1 VNRVRG
7 GSQQLS
13 AGCTGC
19 RSKPGH
25 RFGSRSVPTYTMPP
39 MDVVGSA
46 AADGVTS
53 LYRRFRPGTFAEL
66 RGQDHV
72 VRALRTAVATDRVA
86 HAYLFSGPRGT
97 GKTSSARILAKALNC
112 ERPLDGEPC
121 GACHSCMEITKGT
134 SLDVTEL
141 DAASTNGVDAIRDL
155 VNHAALGTPGRWKVY
170 IVDEVHMLSAAAANA
185 LLKTVE
191 EPPPHVVFVLA
202 TTDPQKVPAT
212 MRSRTQHLEFRLL
225 SGETLHQLLV
235 EVRDAASLEVPDDA
249 LDAAV
254 RRGHGSARDA
264 LSALDQ
270 VAASGEADDVRP
282 ALDELFGAVA
292 AERATDVLVS
302 LAVLHAAGWSA
313 SQLATEACAEL
324 RQAFLL
330 QLAPDVADAAG
341 SDRSRLAVL
350 GEALGLPRTVRAL
363 ETLGRAM
370 VEMRDAP
377 DPTVVL
383 EIALVRLARPELDA
397 SPAALLERLE
407 RLERT
412 AATAP
417 PPPGPAAP
425 PARARPALGELRPGS
440 RARAAAPTA
449 PAPGPAAAPEGP
461 AALEEGDDAAA
472 GPDRDALTL
481 AWGDTILPSL
491 SPRARALYQS
501 GRFTASDGRSCTFA
515 VDSAAQREHCERKRV
530 EVEGAIAAHFGA
542 RVALR
547 LVVDDAAAPPSA
559 PTASAPDAEP
569 DLLEVDPAEMEGGV
583 VADTESIAAA
593 RVLDAFPGAT
603 EVVS

>member
-1 VNRVRG
+1 
-7 GSQQLS
+7 
-13 AGCTGC
+13 
-19 RSKPGH
+19 
-25 RFGSRSVPTYTMPP
+25 MPP
-39 MDVVGSA
+39 MDADAVGSA
-46 AADGVTS
+46 GVDGVTS

-72 VRALRTAVATDRVA
+72 VRALRTAVATDHVA

-97 GKTSSARILAKALNC
+97 GKTSAARILAKALNC
-112 ERPLDGEPC
+112 ERPKDGEPC
-121 GACHSCMEITKGT
+121 GVCHSCTEITRGT

-212 MRSRTQHLEFRLL
+212 MRSRTQHLEFRLF
-225 SGETLHQLLV
+225 SGETLHQLLADI
-235 EVRDAASLEVPDDA
+235 RDAAALDVSDDA

-270 VAASGEADDVRP
+270 VVASGEASDVRP
-282 ALDELFGAVA
+282 EFDELFAAVA
-292 AERATDVLVS
+292 GERATDVLGA

-313 SQLATEACAEL
+313 PQLATEACSDL

-330 QLAPDVADAAG
+330 QLASDAADAAG
-341 SDRSRLAVL
+341 SDRARLAQL

-383 EIALVRLARPELDA
+383 EIALVRLARPELDP

-407 RLERT
+407 RLERSGV
-412 AATAP
+412 AVAP
-417 PPPGPAAP
+417 AVTTPPE
-425 PARARPALGELRPGS
+425 RERPALGSLRPGS
-440 RARAAAPTA
+440 RARATSEPGAVVA
-449 PAPGPAAAPEGP
+449 PAPVPAPANDASATEAAVPTARAGSARATAEV
-461 AALEEGDDAAA
+461 GDSP

-481 AWGDTILPSL
+481 AWGDAILGSL
-491 SPRARALYQS
+491 SPRARALFQA
-501 GRFTASDGRSCTFA
+501 GRFTESDGRSCTFA
-515 VDSAAQREHCERKRV
+515 VDSDAQREHCERKRT
-530 EVEGAIAAHFGA
+530 EVEGAIASHFGA
-542 RVALR
+542 RVAVR
-547 LVVDDAAAPPSA
+547 LVVDDRSAPSVAAPAADSE
-559 PTASAPDAEP
+559 S
-569 DLLEVDPAEMEGGV
+569 DLLAVDLDEMDGGV
-583 VADTESIAAA
+583 VADTETIATA

-603 EVVS
+603 EVRS

>member
-1 VNRVRG
+1 MEG
-7 GSQQLS
+7 D
-13 AGCTGC
+13 A
-19 RSKPGH
+19 
-25 RFGSRSVPTYTMPP
+25 
-39 MDVVGSA
+39 VGSA
-46 AADGVTS
+46 GVDGVTS

-112 ERPLDGEPC
+112 EHPVDGEPC
-121 GACHSCMEITKGT
+121 GTCHSCVEITKGT

-141 DAASTNGVDAIRDL
+141 DAASNNGVDAIRDL

-225 SGETLHQLLV
+225 SGETLHQLLAD
-235 EVRDAASLEVPDDA
+235 VRDAAALEVADDA

-282 ALDELFGAVA
+282 AFDELFAAVA
-292 AERATDVLVS
+292 TERATDVLAA
-302 LAVLHAAGWSA
+302 LAVLHVAGWSA
-313 SQLATEACAEL
+313 PQLATEACAEL

-341 SDRSRLAVL
+341 SDRARLAAL

-363 ETLGRAM
+363 ETLGKAM

-383 EIALVRLARPELDA
+383 EIAVVRIARPELDA
-397 SPAALLERLE
+397 SPAALLERLD
-407 RLERT
+407 RLER
-412 AATAP
+412 AAA
-417 PPPGPAAP
+417 AAP
-425 PARARPALGELRPGS
+425 STPPAPVAPARSRPALGELRPGS
-440 RARAAAPTA
+440 RARAAAPDPEAPAPVVRDPAAPDPAAPDSAAPAAAVPA
-449 PAPGPAAAPEGP
+449 PAPGLALARPATPGGSAATQ
-461 AALEEGDDAAA
+461 

-481 AWGDTILPSL
+481 AWADAILPSL

-515 VDSAAQREHCERKRV
+515 VDSEAQREHCERKRT
-530 EVEGAIAAHFGA
+530 EVEGAIATHFGA

-547 LVVDDAAAPPSA
+547 LVAETATA
-559 PTASAPDAEP
+559 PTPAPTPMREDDP
-569 DLLEVDPAEMEGGV
+569 LDVDLDDMEGGV
-583 VADTESIAAA
+583 VADTESIATA

>member
-1 VNRVRG
+1 
-7 GSQQLS
+7 
-13 AGCTGC
+13 
-19 RSKPGH
+19 
-25 RFGSRSVPTYTMPP
+25 MPP
-39 MDVVGSA
+39 MEPDATGATVA
-46 AADGVTS
+46 NGVTS

-97 GKTSSARILAKALNC
+97 GKTTSARLLAKALNC
-112 ERPLDGEPC
+112 EHPRDGEPC
-121 GACHSCMEITKGT
+121 GTCRSCVDITRGT

-141 DAASTNGVDAIRDL
+141 DAASNNGVDAIRDL

-212 MRSRTQHLEFRLL
+212 LRSRTQHLEFRLM
-225 SGETLHQLLV
+225 SGEVLHGLLSDIRATAGLDV
-235 EVRDAASLEVPDDA
+235 TDDA

-270 VAASGEADDVRP
+270 VVASGEADDVRP
-282 ALDELFGAVA
+282 SLDALLEAVCD
-292 AERATDVLVS
+292 ERATDVLTA

-313 SQLATEACAEL
+313 PQLATEACTEL

-330 QLAPDVADAAG
+330 QLAPDVAEAAG
-341 SDRSRLAVL
+341 ADRKRLRGL
-350 GEALGLPRTVRAL
+350 GERLGLPRTVRGL
-363 ETLGRAM
+363 ETLGKAM
-370 VEMRDAP
+370 VDMRDAP
-377 DPTVVL
+377 DPSVVL
-383 EIALVRLARPELDA
+383 EIALVRIARPELDA

-407 RLERT
+407 RLERSGPVAP

-417 PPPGPAAP
+417 A
-425 PARARPALGELRPGS
+425 PARDRPALGQLRPSTRQG
-440 RARAAAPTA
+440 RASASDDTPTA
-449 PAPGPAAAPEGP
+449 TPDESPAPAAAAEP
-461 AALEEGDDAAA
+461 ASPPPPPRVAGAATD

-481 AWGDTILPSL
+481 AWADAVLDVL
-491 SPRARALYQS
+491 SPRARALFRS
-501 GRFTASDGRSCTFA
+501 GRFVDAGGGVCTFA
-515 VDSAAQREHCERKRV
+515 VESEAQREHCERKRA
-530 EVEGAIAAHFGA
+530 EVEAALAAHFG
-542 RVALR
+542 RPIVMR
-547 LVVDDAAAPPSA
+547 LVVDDATLAPAAAAAAPSA
-559 PTASAPDAEP
+559 ATAPAAAAPAKP
-569 DLLEVDPAEMEGGV
+569 DVDGPEDLDDLEGGT

-593 RVLDAFPGAT
+593 RVFDAFPGAT
-603 EVVS
+603 EVRS

>member
-1 VNRVRG
+1 
-7 GSQQLS
+7 
-13 AGCTGC
+13 
-19 RSKPGH
+19 
-25 RFGSRSVPTYTMPP
+25 MPP
-39 MDVVGSA
+39 MDAEVVGTA
-46 AADGVTS
+46 GVDGVTS

-72 VRALRTAVATDRVA
+72 VRALRTAVAGDRVA

-97 GKTSSARILAKALNC
+97 GKTSAARILAKALNC
-112 ERPLDGEPC
+112 EHPKDGEPC
-121 GACHSCMEITKGT
+121 GACRSCVEITRGT

-170 IVDEVHMLSAAAANA
+170 IVDEVHMLSSAAANA

-225 SGETLHQLLV
+225 SGETLHRLLADI
-235 EVRDAASLEVPDDA
+235 RDAAALEVADDA

-270 VAASGEADDVRP
+270 VVASGEADDVRP
-282 ALDELFGAVA
+282 SFDELFDAVA
-292 AERATDVLVS
+292 AERATDVLAS
-302 LAVLHAAGWSA
+302 LAVLHNAGWSA
-313 SQLATEACAEL
+313 PQLATEACSDL

-341 SDRSRLAVL
+341 SDRARLAGL
-350 GEALGLPRTVRAL
+350 GESLGLPRTVRAL

-377 DPTVVL
+377 DTTVVL
-383 EIALVRLARPELDA
+383 EIALVRLARPELDPA
-397 SPAALLERLE
+397 PAALLERIE
-407 RLERT
+407 RLERSGGD
-412 AATAP
+412 APAPAAP
-417 PPPGPAAP
+417 PPP
-425 PARARPALGELRPGS
+425 RARPALGELRPSS
-440 RARAAAPTA
+440 RARTAAPTTDASTAATPSDAAGHPASTSAPEAKGPRIAAAP
-449 PAPGPAAAPEGP
+449 
-461 AALEEGDDAAA
+461 

-481 AWGDTILPSL
+481 AWGDTILGSL
-491 SPRARALYQS
+491 TSRARALYQA
-501 GRFTASDGRSCTFA
+501 GRFTEADERTCTFA
-515 VDSAAQREHCERKRV
+515 VESEAQREHCERKRE
-530 EVEGAIAAHFGA
+530 EVEGAIAAHFGTA
-542 RVALR
+542 VTLR
-547 LVVDDAAAPPSA
+547 LVVEDRAAAPAVPA
-559 PTASAPDAEP
+559 VVVAEP
-569 DLLEVDPAEMEGGV
+569 DPLAVDLDEMDGGV
-583 VADTESIAAA
+583 VEDNETIATA

-603 EVVS
+603 EVRS

>member
-1 VNRVRG
+1 ME
-7 GSQQLS
+7 
-13 AGCTGC
+13 A
-19 RSKPGH
+19 
-25 RFGSRSVPTYTMPP
+25 
-39 MDVVGSA
+39 DAVGSA
-46 AADGVTS
+46 PVDGVTS

-112 ERPLDGEPC
+112 ERPADGEPC
-121 GACHSCMEITKGT
+121 GVCQSCVGITKGT

-155 VNHAALGTPGRWKVY
+155 VSHAALGTPGRWKVY
-170 IVDEVHMLSAAAANA
+170 IVDEVHMLSPAAANA

-235 EVRDAASLEVPDDA
+235 DVRDAAALEVPDDA

-282 ALDELFGAVA
+282 DLDVLFDAVA
-292 AERATDVLVS
+292 AERATDVLAS

-313 SQLATEACAEL
+313 SQLATEACNEL

-341 SDRSRLAVL
+341 SDRARLGAL

-383 EIALVRLARPELDA
+383 EIALVRLARPELDP

-407 RLERT
+407 RIERG
-412 AATAP
+412 ATAP
-417 PPPGPAAP
+417 SAPTTPPPPE
-425 PARARPALGELRPGS
+425 RQRPALGELRGGS
-440 RARAAAPTA
+440 RPRVAAPAASPPAAPAAPDAAPRAA
-449 PAPGPAAAPEGP
+449 PGVPG
-461 AALEEGDDAAA
+461 DAAA
-472 GPDRDALTL
+472 VGPDRDALTL
-481 AWGDTILPSL
+481 AWGDAILATL
-491 SPRARALYQS
+491 SPRARSLYVA
-501 GRFTASDGRSCTFA
+501 GRFTESDGRSCTFA
-515 VDSAAQREHCERKRV
+515 VDSEAQREHCERKRT
-530 EVEGAIAAHFGA
+530 EVEGAIAAHFGT

-547 LVVDDAAAPPSA
+547 LVVDAAVAAPATTP
-559 PTASAPDAEP
+559 PDTAAGASLDR
-569 DLLEVDPAEMEGGV
+569 LEVDLDEMDGGV
-583 VADTESIAAA
+583 VTDTESIAAA

>member
-1 VNRVRG
+1 
-7 GSQQLS
+7 
-13 AGCTGC
+13 
-19 RSKPGH
+19 
-25 RFGSRSVPTYTMPP
+25 MPP
-39 MDVVGSA
+39 MEGDAPGA
-46 AADGVTS
+46 APRDAVTS

-112 ERPLDGEPC
+112 EHPVDGEPC
-121 GACHSCMEITKGT
+121 GTCRSCVEITRGA

-155 VNHAALGTPGRWKVY
+155 INHAALGTPGRWKVY

-225 SGETLHQLLV
+225 SGETLHGLLV
-235 EVRDAASLEVPDDA
+235 DIRAAAGLDVADDA

-282 ALDELFGAVA
+282 PLDALLAAVA
-292 AERATDVLVS
+292 DEQATDVLAA
-302 LAVLHAAGWSA
+302 LASLHAAGWSA
-313 SQLATEACAEL
+313 PQLATEACTEL

-330 QLAPDVADAAG
+330 QLAPDVAEAAG
-341 SDRSRLAVL
+341 ADRERLRAI
-350 GEALGLPRTVRAL
+350 GQALGLPRTVRAL
-363 ETLGRAM
+363 ETLGKAM
-370 VEMRDAP
+370 VEMREAP
-377 DPTVVL
+377 DPAVVL
-383 EIALVRLARPELDA
+383 EIALIRLARPELDP

-412 AATAP
+412 DRDER
-417 PPPGPAAP
+417 PAAISP
-425 PARARPALGELRPGS
+425 SPARARPALGELRPS
-440 RARAAAPTA
+440 PRRATPDAPDA
-449 PAPGPAAAPEGP
+449 PAPDAPAPDVSSPDASAPAAADAPTSPTDATPPNARGP
-461 AALEEGDDAAA
+461 GRTAPGAAL
-472 GPDRDALTL
+472 DRDALTL
-481 AWGDTILPSL
+481 AWGDVILEGLP
-491 SPRARALYQS
+491 PRARSLFRS
-501 GRFTASDGRSCTFA
+501 GRFTAVDGSSCTFA
-515 VDSAAQREHCERKRV
+515 VESAAQREQCERKRT
-530 EVEGAIAAHFGA
+530 EVEAAIATHFGA
-542 RVALR
+542 PVTLRV
-547 LVVDDAAAPPSA
+547 VVDDAAAAPSPPVA
-559 PTASAPDAEP
+559 ASAPVAAAEP
-569 DLLEVDPAEMEGGV
+569 MDVDLDDMEGGV

-603 EVVS
+603 EVRS